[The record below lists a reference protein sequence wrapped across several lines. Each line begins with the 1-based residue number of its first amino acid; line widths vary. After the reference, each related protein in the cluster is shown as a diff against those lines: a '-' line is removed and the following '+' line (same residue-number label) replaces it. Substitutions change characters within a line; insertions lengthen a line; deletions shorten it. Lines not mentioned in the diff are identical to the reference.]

1 MKASIEFQLP
11 EERDEHIRAVHA
23 AEAWALLD
31 DIDQE
36 LRRIVKYGSEI
47 TRDQLAEEIRSQ
59 INELCQRI
67 TS

>member
-1 MKASIEFQLP
+1 MKATLEFNLP
-11 EERDEHIRAVHA
+11 DERDEHIRAVHA
-23 AEAWALLD
+23 ADAWALLD

-47 TRDQLAEEIRSQ
+47 TRDQLTEEIRLQ

>member
-1 MKASIEFQLP
+1 MKVTLEFQLP
-11 EERDEHIRAVHA
+11 EEREEHIRAVHSA
-23 AEAWALLD
+23 DAWALLD

-36 LRRIVKYGSEI
+36 LRRILKYGSEI
-47 TRDQLAEEIRSQ
+47 TRDQMAESIRLQ

>member
-1 MKASIEFQLP
+1 MKATLEFQLP

-23 AEAWALLD
+23 ADAWALLD

-36 LRRIVKYGSEI
+36 LRRILKYGSEI
-47 TRDQLAEEIRSQ
+47 SRDQMAESIRLQ

>member
-1 MKASIEFQLP
+1 MKATIEFQLP

-23 AEAWALLD
+23 ADAWALLD

-36 LRRIVKYGSEI
+36 LRRILKYGSEI
-47 TRDQLAEEIRSQ
+47 TRDQMAESIRLQ

>member
-1 MKASIEFQLP
+1 MKATIEFQLP

-23 AEAWALLD
+23 ADAWALLD

-47 TRDQLAEEIRSQ
+47 TRDQLAEEIRLQ

>member
-1 MKASIEFQLP
+1 MKATIEFQLP

-36 LRRIVKYGSEI
+36 LRRILKYGSEI
-47 TRDQLAEEIRSQ
+47 TRDQMAESIRLQ

-67 TS
+67 IS

>member
-1 MKASIEFQLP
+1 MKATLEFQLP

-23 AEAWALLD
+23 ADAWALLD

-47 TRDQLAEEIRSQ
+47 TRDQLAQEIRLQ

>member
-1 MKASIEFQLP
+1 MKATIEFQLP
-11 EERDEHIRAVHA
+11 EEHDEHVRAVHA
-23 AEAWALLD
+23 HNAWVALY

-36 LRRIVKYGSEI
+36 LRRILKYGSEI

>member
-1 MKASIEFQLP
+1 MKATLEFQLP

-59 INELCQRI
+59 INELCRRI

>member
-1 MKASIEFQLP
+1 MKATLEFNLP

-23 AEAWALLD
+23 ADAWALLD

-36 LRRIVKYGSEI
+36 LRRILKYGSEI
-47 TRDQLAEEIRSQ
+47 TRDQMAESIRLQ

>member
-1 MKASIEFQLP
+1 MKATIEFQLP
-11 EERDEHIRAVHA
+11 EEREEHIRAVHA
-23 AEAWALLD
+23 ADAWALLD

-36 LRRIVKYGSEI
+36 LRRITKYGSEI
-47 TRDQLAEEIRSQ
+47 TRDQMAESIRLQ

>member
-1 MKASIEFQLP
+1 MKAMLEFTLP

-23 AEAWALLD
+23 ADAWALLD

-47 TRDQLAEEIRSQ
+47 TRDQLAEEIRLQ

>member
-1 MKASIEFQLP
+1 MKATIEFQLP

-23 AEAWALLD
+23 ADAWALLD

-47 TRDQLAEEIRSQ
+47 TRDQLAESIRLQ

>member
-1 MKASIEFQLP
+1 MKATLEFQLP

-23 AEAWALLD
+23 ADAWALLD

-47 TRDQLAEEIRSQ
+47 TRDQMAESIRLQ

>member
-23 AEAWALLD
+23 ADAWALLD

-36 LRRIVKYGSEI
+36 LRRILKYGSEI
-47 TRDQLAEEIRSQ
+47 TRDQMAESIRLQ

>member
-1 MKASIEFQLP
+1 MKATLEFQLP
-11 EERDEHIRAVHA
+11 EEREEHIRAVHA
-23 AEAWALLD
+23 ADAWATLD

-36 LRRIVKYGSEI
+36 LRRILKYGSEI
-47 TRDQLAEEIRSQ
+47 TRDQLAEAIRSQ

>member
-1 MKASIEFQLP
+1 MKATLEFQLP
-11 EERDEHIRAVHA
+11 EEREEHIRAVHA
-23 AEAWALLD
+23 VDAWALLD

-36 LRRIVKYGSEI
+36 LRRILKYGSEI
-47 TRDQLAEEIRSQ
+47 TRDQLAESIRLQ

>member
-1 MKASIEFQLP
+1 MKATIEFQLP

-36 LRRIVKYGSEI
+36 LRRILKYGSEI
-47 TRDQLAEEIRSQ
+47 TRDQLAESIRLQ

>member
-1 MKASIEFQLP
+1 MKAPLEFQLP
-11 EERDEHIRAVHA
+11 EERDEHIRAVHNA
-23 AEAWALLD
+23 DAWALLD

-36 LRRIVKYGSEI
+36 LRRILKYGSEI
-47 TRDQLAEEIRSQ
+47 TRDQMAESIRLQ